1 MLMIVTI
8 ILLLPI
14 TSISDAVSLCC
25 QDVYEFT
32 IELRDQTFAAFTEKG
47 AGSGAGTITS
57 LSDSE

>member
-25 QDVYEFT
+25 QDISELT
-32 IELRDQTFAAFTEKG
+32 IELRNQISATFTEKG
-47 AGSGAGTITS
+47 AGSGVGAITS